1 MPAFPDALRASAPK
15 SRARRRWLF
24 VPYDQ
29 LHDGIGPL
37 AHEPPGEL
45 GVVLEFAGVVFRP
58 GEWLYADENGIIV
71 SATPL
76 A

>member
-1 MPAFPDALRASAPK
+1 
-15 SRARRRWLF
+15 
-24 VPYDQ
+24 
-29 LHDGIGPL
+29 
-37 AHEPPGEL
+37 
-45 GVVLEFAGVVFRP
+45 VVFRP

>member
-1 MPAFPDALRASAPK
+1 VR
-15 SRARRRWLF
+15 
-24 VPYDQ
+24 
-29 LHDGIGPL
+29 
-37 AHEPPGEL
+37 
-45 GVVLEFAGVVFRP
+45 EFAGVVVRP